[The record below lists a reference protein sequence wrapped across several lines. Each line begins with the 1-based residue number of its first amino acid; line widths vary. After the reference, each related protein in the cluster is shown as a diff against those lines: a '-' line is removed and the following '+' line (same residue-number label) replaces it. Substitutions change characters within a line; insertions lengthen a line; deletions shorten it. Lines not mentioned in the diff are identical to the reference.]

1 MINLEGKVAVVTGG
15 GMGIGAGIAKVLS
28 GYGATIAIADI
39 NTETSKPSLEA
50 IEAAGGK
57 AAIFQHDV
65 TDWDSAF
72 ALVEAVEAKLGP
84 IDILVNNAGVSKRMP
99 LVEMTEQGWDRVL
112 DINLKGQFITT
123 RAVIPGM
130 LARNR
135 GRVINM
141 ASVVSKQ
148 GVGNFSAY
156 CTSKFGVIGFTQ
168 SIAQEYAKTNIT
180 VNAVCPGIL
189 MTPLHDGIVEQMA
202 TADNVDF
209 ETAKKNFVGLVPQ
222 GHPQTPEDV
231 GHFIAF
237 LASDLAQNVTGQSYH
252 IDGGMQMD

>member
-1 MINLEGKVAVVTGG
+1 MIDLKGKIAVVTGG
-15 GMGIGAGIAKVLS
+15 GMGIGAGISKVLA

-39 NTETSKPSLEA
+39 DPGAAQPTADA
-50 IEAAGGK
+50 INASGGK
-57 AAIFQHDV
+57 ARVYRHDV
-65 TDWDSAF
+65 TNWDSAF
-72 ALVEAVEAKLGP
+72 ALVEAVESELGP
-84 IDILVNNAGVSKRMP
+84 IDILVNNAGVSRRVP
-99 LVEMTEQGWDRVL
+99 LLEMSEREWDRVL

-123 RAVIPGM
+123 RAVMPGM
-130 LARNR
+130 AARNR
-135 GRVINM
+135 GRVVNM

-148 GVGNFSAY
+148 GVGNFSHY

-168 SIAQEYAKTNIT
+168 SIANEYAQTNIT

-189 MTPLHDGIVEQMA
+189 MTPLHDGIVDQMA
-202 TADNVDF
+202 AAANVDHD
-209 ETAKKNFVGLVPQ
+209 TAKKNFVGLVPQ

-231 GHFIAF
+231 GHMIAF